1 MVHFIGW
8 FELAKLTMAVYLG
21 LDCGGTS
28 TRAVALDERGEV
40 LFEGKSGPANWAS
53 TERDQLREHI
63 VEALTGAPKADT
75 VCGCFAGLLTPEDKA
90 SVEAM
95 LKEVSG
101 ADKALGLPDFHAA
114 LRASGPD
121 ATACVISGTG
131 SLVFSRT
138 NGDVVKS
145 GGGGPLLGDVGSAFA
160 ISREALR
167 VALFGSPVVAAVS
180 DRFRVAMQELF
191 GTSDPSEVPARV
203 YAEPSP
209 ARTVAKLAPIVARD
223 AEAGEAYA
231 RIVVEDQMKQL
242 AYILYGHLYT
252 HHATTKP
259 WRVFLSGGLWK
270 ISPIFLTRLEE
281 SMGLMAG
288 AKDIQFSEL
297 PVAPVMGAAWLA
309 MEHKG

>member
-28 TRAVALDERGEV
+28 TRAVALDDQGTV

-53 TERDQLREHI
+53 TDRTQLAQHLR
-63 VEALTGAPKADT
+63 EALTGAPTPD
-75 VCGCFAGLLTPEDKA
+75 VICGCFAGLLTPEDKTD
-90 SVEAM
+90 VEAM
-95 LKEVSG
+95 LREISG
-101 ADKALGLPDFHAA
+101 APVALGLPDFHAA
-114 LRASGPD
+114 LRACGPD

-131 SLVFSRT
+131 SLVFST
-138 NGDVVKS
+138 SEGGVVKS

-180 DRFRVAMQELF
+180 DRFRAAMQDLF

-209 ARTVAKLAPIVARD
+209 ARTVAKLAPIVAKD
-223 AEAGEAYA
+223 AEEGEAYA

-242 AYILYGHLYT
+242 AYILHGHLYT
-252 HHATTKP
+252 HHAKTKP
-259 WRVFLSGGLWK
+259 WKVFLSGGLWK

-297 PVAPVMGAAWLA
+297 MEAPVMGAAWLA
-309 MEHKG
+309 MEHKV